1 MLNPNGTIDFRGYGA
16 MIPFFKDL
24 LDKVG
29 IKFDIYYAG
38 QFKSATEPFRLDK
51 MSDQNRKQTREYLE
65 DLYQIHLAD
74 IASSRNIPIDQIR
87 KIASEYL
94 IQSPQDAVTYK
105 LADTLGYVDDLY
117 KLLQEGPKGSD
128 ADKPSIVTI
137 NRYFETPGV
146 KPVVTGATDRI
157 AVVYAEGEIVDGE
170 GKYGQTG
177 SAKYTRI
184 LRKIREDDKVKAVV
198 LRINSPGGSS
208 MASDNILHEVDLIK
222 STGKPVVVSMGDYA
236 ASGGYYIACHADSIF
251 AQANTITGSIGV
263 FFMVPNASELLNEK
277 LGVNI
282 DTVKTAKYATAF
294 SPLLPWSSEEGVF
307 AQKQTDMV
315 YDKFLTVVS
324 KGRHQ
329 SKDDIHAIAQGRVW
343 SGARAKSNG
352 LVDQIG
358 DLDAP

>member
-1 MLNPNGTIDFRGYGA
+1 

-184 LRKIREDDKVKAVV
+184 LRKIRED
-198 LRINSPGGSS
+198 G
-208 MASDNILHEVDLIK
+208 
-222 STGKPVVVSMGDYA
+222 
-236 ASGGYYIACHADSIF
+236 
-251 AQANTITGSIGV
+251 
-263 FFMVPNASELLNEK
+263 
-277 LGVNI
+277 
-282 DTVKTAKYATAF
+282 
-294 SPLLPWSSEEGVF
+294 W
-307 AQKQTDMV
+307 
-315 YDKFLTVVS
+315 
-324 KGRHQ
+324 
-329 SKDDIHAIAQGRVW
+329 
-343 SGARAKSNG
+343 
-352 LVDQIG
+352 
-358 DLDAP
+358 